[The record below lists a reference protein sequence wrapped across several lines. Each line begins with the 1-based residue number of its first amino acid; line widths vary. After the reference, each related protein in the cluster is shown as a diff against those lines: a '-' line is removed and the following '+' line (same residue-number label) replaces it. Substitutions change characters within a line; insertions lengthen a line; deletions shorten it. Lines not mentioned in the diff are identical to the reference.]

1 MAIVNKEE
9 YLTALRNQ
17 IGDSTDDNVLKL
29 LEDFSDTY
37 DDMFS
42 RLNNTDDTD
51 WKSKYEENDKEW
63 REKYRAR
70 FFDTQNDIQND
81 NDNDNNNDTNAESI
95 TIDDLFS

>member
-9 YLTALRNQ
+9 FLTALRNQ
-17 IGDSTDDNVLKL
+17 IGDSTDDVALKL

-42 RLNNTDDTD
+42 RLNNTDNTD

-70 FFDTQNDIQND
+70 FFDTQNYNQND
-81 NDNDNNNDTNAESI
+81 NNNDNDTNAESI

>member
-17 IGDSTDDNVLKL
+17 IGDSTDDVALKL

-42 RLNNTDDTD
+42 RLNNTDNTD

-70 FFDTQNDIQND
+70 FFDTQNDNQND
-81 NDNDNNNDTNAESI
+81 NDNDNDNDNNAESI

>member
-17 IGDSTDDNVLKL
+17 IGDNTDDVALKL

-42 RLNNTDDTD
+42 RLNNTDNTD

-70 FFDTQNDIQND
+70 FFDTQNNNQND
-81 NDNDNNNDTNAESI
+81 NDNDNDNNAESI